1 MKEKVRRN
9 TAASLPSNR
18 RAAPQGLLPYLLDC
32 LKCLKTMQQ
41 TIMDKTIKSIEK
53 AVFLGM
59 NSFSWKVLQSQTG
72 NCFSSRTVFCP
83 PNSITGLAF
92 LHHMKN
98 CISSH
103 QNTKGNIPR
112 TQHLSVLCLQK
123 ISCERDISYMLFFS
137 FITRT
142 YRKDKNEVMP
152 TLFSAFIPQEDH
164 QFKLIPD
171 TAASRFPESRSNC
184 QKRWKEPWV
193 TIIIPAHPKTVV
205 LGKDP
210 ARQGP
215 TAFGEQ
221 HSWAGNIQR
230 ELQSES
236 ALNKENFTTC
246 ASSSAGACLGLSHVS
261 TDRNRRQKTEDDR
274 THTLPT
280 IQKSFL

>member
-1 MKEKVRRN
+1 MVQ
-9 TAASLPSNR
+9 LPC
-18 RAAPQGLLPYLLDC
+18 LLDC

-123 ISCERDISYMLFFS
+123 ISCERDISYMLFF
-137 FITRT
+137 FFYNQNIQ
-142 YRKDKNEVMP
+142 KG
-152 TLFSAFIPQEDH
+152 
-164 QFKLIPD
+164 
-171 TAASRFPESRSNC
+171 
-184 QKRWKEPWV
+184 QKRSDAN
-193 TIIIPAHPKTVV
+193 IIFSFHTP
-205 LGKDP
+205 
-210 ARQGP
+210 R
-215 TAFGEQ
+215 
-221 HSWAGNIQR
+221 R
-230 ELQSES
+230 
-236 ALNKENFTTC
+236 
-246 ASSSAGACLGLSHVS
+246 SS
-261 TDRNRRQKTEDDR
+261 
-274 THTLPT
+274 
-280 IQKSFL
+280 F